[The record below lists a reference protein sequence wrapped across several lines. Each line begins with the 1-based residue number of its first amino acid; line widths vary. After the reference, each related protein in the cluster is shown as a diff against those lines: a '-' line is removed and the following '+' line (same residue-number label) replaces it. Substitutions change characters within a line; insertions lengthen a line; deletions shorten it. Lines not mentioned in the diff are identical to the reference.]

1 MKKLLLMFSTLL
13 VLTACG
19 GNDESPVAEET
30 NQTAELETPYVTI
43 DIDEVMD
50 YIDDGYTVVD
60 VREIDEFNSGH
71 IPNAVNAPLSG
82 LENDRFTPLETNEKY
97 IIICQSGNRSI
108 TASNILSEAGY
119 DIVNVSEGMS
129 TWTGEIEE

>member
-19 GNDESPVAEET
+19 ENDESSVQEVE
-30 NQTAELETPYVTI
+30 QSVELETSYETIELDDITNYV
-43 DIDEVMD
+43 DE
-50 YIDDGYTVVD
+50 GYTVVD
-60 VREIDEFNSGH
+60 VREIDEYESGH
-71 IPNAVNAPLSG
+71 IPNALNAPLSD
-82 LENDRFTPLETNEKY
+82 LENDTFTALETNEKY

-108 TASNILSEAGY
+108 TASNILLEAGY